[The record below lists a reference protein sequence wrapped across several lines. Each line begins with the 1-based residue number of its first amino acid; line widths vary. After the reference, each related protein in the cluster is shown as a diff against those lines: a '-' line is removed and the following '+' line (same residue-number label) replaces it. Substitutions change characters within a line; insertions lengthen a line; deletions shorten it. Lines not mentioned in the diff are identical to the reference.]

1 MYQILRLILNSLREV
16 TNMEMVTT
24 LDIKIRYYDDTV
36 ARLVKIETGDWLD
49 LASRIDIDIPENKHE
64 LIPLGVSMQLPK
76 GYEAHLA
83 PRSSLFKNT
92 GLIVTNS
99 VGVIDESYCG
109 DNDEWKLSVYCLKG
123 NSFHQGAMV
132 PYTHISAG
140 QRIAQ
145 FRIMRKMPPINFIE
159 VQSLNNPDRGGFG
172 STGNN

>member
-1 MYQILRLILNSLREV
+1 MDIVLP
-16 TNMEMVTT
+16 
-24 LDIKIRYYDDTV
+24 LDIKIRYFDDTV
-36 ARLVKIETGDWLD
+36 KRLTKIETGDWFD
-49 LASRIDIDIPENKHE
+49 LASRIDIDIPENKHY

-123 NSFHQGAMV
+123 QEFNTSANLFF
-132 PYTHISAG
+132 THIQAG

-159 VQSLNNPDRGGFG
+159 VDTLANPNRGGFG